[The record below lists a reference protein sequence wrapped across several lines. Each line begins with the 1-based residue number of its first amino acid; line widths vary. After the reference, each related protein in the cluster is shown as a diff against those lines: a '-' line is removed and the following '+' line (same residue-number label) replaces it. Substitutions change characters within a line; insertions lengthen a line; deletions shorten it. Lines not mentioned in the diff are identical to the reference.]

1 MKTYSLNI
9 EQIPSVQG
17 SFEYLGEENGKAF
30 VRSKTKLQAPFI
42 EEELP
47 QSLQDKLNTPLKE
60 AKEAKITELNAMCDS
75 LLKEFSSTAL
85 GVEYIY
91 DGSLEDQ
98 INLIGAINL
107 GVDMP
112 FRCRK
117 PHSESKENILHTKEQ
132 LAKVFNDGASYK
144 ANIINQCGALKSY
157 VESLED
163 IESIER
169 VSWGSYKDI
178 VKDTDEVTQ

>member
-30 VRSKTKLQAPFI
+30 VRSKSKLKAPFV

-47 QSLQDKLNTPLKE
+47 QSLQDKLNAPLKE
-60 AKEAKITELNAMCDS
+60 AKQAKIDELNAMCDS
-75 LLKEFSSTAL
+75 LLTSFSSTAL
-85 GVEYIY
+85 GEEHIY

-98 INLIGAINL
+98 INLMGALNM

-132 LAKVFNDGASYK
+132 LAKVFSDGVSYK
-144 ANIINQCGALKSY
+144 ASIIYRCGELKSY
-157 VESLED
+157 VESLSD
-163 IESIER
+163 VASIEQ
-169 VSWGSYKDI
+169 VSWDSEIQNG
-178 VKDTDEVTQ
+178 